1 MTPFSALH
9 SPAETLHPEAAA
21 ETSIERAAAP
31 DLRRY
36 SCDVRMP
43 ALPPVDIEP
52 QMRFLLMCSLGETN
66 SALTLP
72 QSQSS
77 SSATSWARPVKLP
90 WPISERAMRITTRSS
105 GWMRIQWVTS
115 AGAAPCARAAPAME
129 NSSASPPPTAALA
142 LRNSRRVMAEGV
154 MADPLRFFRVWEVH
168 HRPRRPA
175 LAGRPRPGPPPG
187 PAPPR
192 PPPP

>member
-1 MTPFSALH
+1 MPPFSALH

-105 GWMRIQWVTS
+105 AWMRIQWVTS

-142 LRNSRRVMAEGV
+142 LRNSRRLMAMVG
-154 MADPLRFFRVWEVH
+154 MGGPLRFFAGWEGGQ
-168 HRPRRPA
+168 RGGGGGPGGRGGRGGPGRG
-175 LAGRPRPGPPPG
+175 AGTF
-187 PAPPR
+187 
-192 PPPP
+192 